1 MSASASASSDCL
13 SIYGLSLSEVE
24 DCTVSSTVVVSSVE
38 VVFSSTAIWSS
49 SSLAVVESEA
59 EIVVSSDTDESLDAE
74 AASKVES

>member
-13 SIYGLSLSEVE
+13 SILGLSLSEVE